1 MLIQKTEVRPVEY
14 MFMNEYSEDNSDLKL
29 YFRLL
34 NYIKPY
40 IFMFV
45 ISIVG
50 YIVFASAQPA
60 LVQTLKFFINTLEGK
75 QVVLFS
81 GNSFLEILNN
91 IYIVPLL
98 LVLVSIWQGAGS
110 FLGDYYISKVSLGI
124 VRDVR
129 NDIFKKIP
137 ILPCDYY
144 DQNDSSKILS
154 LLLYNVTMITGA
166 ATDAIKVIFREGFT
180 IIFLFSY
187 LLYMNWKLTLVMV
200 FTFPVIAFIVTI
212 ASKRLRKQSKKNQD
226 TMAHLIYTASEYVQ
240 NYKAVRIYGGNV
252 LEKRKFKQ
260 AVEKSKNNMLKLEA
274 TSNAYT
280 PILQLI
286 MTISI
291 STLLYMVLT
300 FKDGASVADLIAYI
314 TTAGLLPKPIR
325 QLSEVSE
332 TIQKGLAGVESIFQL
347 IDSPSELDIGKIEKK
362 QVNGKLSLKN
372 VSFSY
377 SDGNTVLK
385 GLSLDCAQGQKI
397 AIVGRSGA
405 GKSTLASLLLRF
417 YYCNQG
423 EILLDDIN
431 INDYALENYRKH
443 VALVSQQVTLFNDT
457 VFNNIAYGELANSS
471 FEQVKNAAKL
481 AYADEFINKLS
492 AGYETIIGENG
503 AMLSGGQRQ
512 RLAIA
517 RAFLK
522 NAPLLILDEATSA
535 LDNESER
542 FVQKA
547 IDNIMNNRTVIIIAH
562 RLSTIE
568 KSDLIL
574 VMSEGEVI
582 EKGTHNSLLSA
593 HGTYAKLY
601 ANKFTDCSEIL

>member
-1 MLIQKTEVRPVEY
+1 
-14 MFMNEYSEDNSDLKL
+14 MNENSKESSDLKL
-29 YFRLL
+29 YLRLL
-34 NYIKPY
+34 GYTKPY
-40 IFMFV
+40 ILMFIV
-45 ISIVG
+45 SIVG
-50 YIVFASAQPA
+50 YVIFASAQPA
-60 LVQTLKFFINTLEGK
+60 LVQLLKFFINTLEGK
-75 QVVLFS
+75 PVILFS
-81 GNSFLEILNN
+81 TIPFLEGLNN
-91 IYIVPLL
+91 IYVVPLL
-98 LVLVSIWQGAGS
+98 LVLVSIWQGVGS
-110 FLGDYYISKVSLGI
+110 FVGDYFISRVSLGI
-124 VRDVR
+124 VHDVR
-129 NDIFKKIP
+129 NDIFRKIP
-137 ILPCDYY
+137 ILPCIYY
-144 DQNDSSKILS
+144 DQNESSKILS

-180 IIFLFSY
+180 VIFLFSY

-200 FTFPVIAFIVTI
+200 FTFPVIALIVTL

-226 TMAHLIYTASEYVQ
+226 TMSHLIYTASEYVQ
-240 NYKAVRIYGGNV
+240 NYKAVRVYGGNV
-252 LEKRKFKQ
+252 VERKKFQ
-260 AVEKSKNNMLKLEA
+260 LAVEKSKDNMLKLEA
-274 TSNAYT
+274 ISNAYT

-291 STLLYMVLT
+291 STLLYMVLS

-347 IDSPSELDIGKIEKK
+347 IDAPSEEDKGKIEKQ
-362 QVNGKLSLKN
+362 QVSGTLSLRDVFFN
-372 VSFSY
+372 Y
-377 SDGNTVLK
+377 PDGNTILK
-385 GLSLDCAQGQKI
+385 GVSFDCTQGKKI
-397 AIVGRSGA
+397 AIVGKSGA
-405 GKSTLASLLLRF
+405 GKTTLASLLLRF
-417 YYCNQG
+417 YSCSRG

-431 INDYALENYRKH
+431 INDYTLENYRRH

-457 VFNNIAYGELANSS
+457 VFNNIAYGELANAS

-481 AYADEFINKLS
+481 AYADEFISKLP
-492 AGYETIIGENG
+492 AGYETIVGENG
-503 AMLSGGQRQ
+503 TMLSGGQRQ

-547 IDNIMNNRTVIIIAH
+547 IDNIIDNRTVIIIAH

-568 KSDLIL
+568 KADLIL

-582 EKGTHNSLLSA
+582 EMGTHDSLLFA
-593 HGTYAKLY
+593 DGAYAKLY
-601 ANKFTDCSEIL
+601 ANKFTDGSETL